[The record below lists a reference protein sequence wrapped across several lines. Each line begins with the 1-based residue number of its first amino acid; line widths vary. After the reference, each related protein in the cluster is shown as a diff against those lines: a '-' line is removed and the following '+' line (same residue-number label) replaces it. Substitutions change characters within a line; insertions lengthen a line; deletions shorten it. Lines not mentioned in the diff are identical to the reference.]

1 MRPTPCCTPSLM
13 YLFSDVQTETVT
25 VSVVQLLRIVVR
37 RLLRA
42 HVVNGPASKGR
53 IRRAG
58 LRRTGWGYVWL
69 TYACRS
75 SLQQV
80 VTYVYNIIY
89 CSALNDVSFSPS
101 SNLFSLLMP
110 DCTSNSIESKKG
122 VYSLT
127 VRMSSQSD
135 LLCRC

>member
-1 MRPTPCCTPSLM
+1 MQPIPCCTPSLI
-13 YLFSDVQTETVT
+13 YLLSDVQTETVT
-25 VSVVQLLRIVVR
+25 VSVVQLLRIVMR

-53 IRRAG
+53 IKRVG
-58 LRRTGWGYVWL
+58 VRRTGWCYVWL
-69 TYACRS
+69 TNACS
-75 SLQQV
+75 SPLQQV

-135 LLCRC
+135 LSCRC